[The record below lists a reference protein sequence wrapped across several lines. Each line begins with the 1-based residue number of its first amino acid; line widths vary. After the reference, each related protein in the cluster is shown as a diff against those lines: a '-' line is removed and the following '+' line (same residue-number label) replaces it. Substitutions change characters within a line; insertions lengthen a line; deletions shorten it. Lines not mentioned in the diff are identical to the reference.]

1 MIDIQ
6 NSKDTRE
13 IPLQKVGIKD
23 LKYPVRVLDKVNKF
37 QQTTA
42 NVNLFVNLPHNYK
55 GTHMSRFIEIFHRN
69 RNELGMKNFLA
80 MLEEIRQS
88 LDAEKA
94 YGSMT
99 FPFFMTK
106 CAPVSSSESI
116 MNYVCT
122 YEGEVQKI
130 SANTESAPLTSEVG
144 GEAEDFSCTSEVCG
158 EAEDFSCTSEVCG
171 ETEDFS
177 CTSEVG
183 GEAEDFSCTSEVCG
197 EAEDF
202 SADSE
207 VCGQTEKFSADSKIF
222 GQTEN
227 SLLFSKISC
236 ETKNPLSAKSEI
248 KQKFF
253 VKIQIPITTLCPCSK
268 AISKYGAHNQR
279 GIVSV
284 KLQNKSFFW
293 IEDVI
298 ELVENCASSGLYS
311 ILKRPDEKF
320 VTEHAY
326 ENPRFVEDIV
336 REVYMALKN
345 FNKSEKPFTSFSV
358 ECENFES
365 IHNHNAY
372 AYAEYNPEKK

>member
-6 NSKDTRE
+6 NSQDTRE

-55 GTHMSRFIEIFHRN
+55 GTHMSRFIEIFHKN

-88 LDAEKA
+88 LDAQKA

-106 CAPVSSSESI
+106 KAPVSTSESI

-122 YEGEVQKI
+122 YEGEVAAEKNEVAEVVSEKVKQ
-130 SANTESAPLTSEVG
+130 SA
-144 GEAEDFSCTSEVCG
+144 
-158 EAEDFSCTSEVCG
+158 
-171 ETEDFS
+171 
-177 CTSEVG
+177 
-183 GEAEDFSCTSEVCG
+183 
-197 EAEDF
+197 
-202 SADSE
+202 
-207 VCGQTEKFSADSKIF
+207 
-222 GQTEN
+222 QTEN
-227 SLLFSKISC
+227 LNLNRKIREQS
-236 ETKNPLSAKSEI
+236 TKSEI

-298 ELVENCASSGLYS
+298 ELVENCSSSGLYS

-326 ENPRFVEDIV
+326 ENPRFVEDVV
-336 REVYMALKN
+336 REVYIALKN

-372 AYAEYNPEKK
+372 AFAEYSET